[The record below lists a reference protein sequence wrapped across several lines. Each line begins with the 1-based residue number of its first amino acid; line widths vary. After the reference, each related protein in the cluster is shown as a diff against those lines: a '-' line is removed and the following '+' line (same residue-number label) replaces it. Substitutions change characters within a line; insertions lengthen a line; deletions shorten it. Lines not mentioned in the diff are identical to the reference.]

1 MPRERKLNNADWETE
16 QLDRIVKFLHL
27 LYTDLRHAAKT
38 PMVVQKLKVTGL
50 GQVYWDAVRKLGV
63 LRLSGAKKSLIGYWG
78 NPAPDYELAQKVL
91 AQVRLIWA
99 NNKQRERDHDAAGVS
114 KRKLI
119 PIVVRKKHNPG
130 TIFISLTQ
138 VYVAQ
143 PANGY
148 TQMELA
154 ERAIKYELPEN
165 LFESV
170 AQLDFI
176 TVGED
181 GRYKFTSEPTQELA
195 DILFEEHFSR
205 RKRSRAEV
213 YNDISNCLTKLWNVF
228 KGKDL
233 PVDSSAV
240 NEVLA
245 SMKFNSKF
253 ERIIRQGCL
262 ERVPNDT
269 GQKGVVRYRWTAG
282 DSAPDLDLAIRIY
295 HSGEKT
301 DKGEN
306 ADKGENTL
314 TADKTSLQSN
324 TQPRVREGDKV
335 YSVDEWNKKVEAN
348 TLRETLAKQQSM
360 DVAENLRAKLVELG
374 EAESRLTATLAK
386 IQADKSACEKVLAM
400 YSS

>member
-16 QLDRIVKFLHL
+16 QLDKIMKFLRL
-27 LYTDLRHAAKT
+27 VYADLRHAAKT
-38 PMVVQKLKVTGL
+38 PRVAQKLKVAELT
-50 GQVYWDAVRKLGV
+50 QVYWGALKKLNV
-63 LRLSGAKKSLIGYWG
+63 LRLSGSKKSLIGYWG
-78 NPAPDYELAQKVL
+78 APEPDYELAQKLLV
-91 AQVRLIWA
+91 QVRLIWA
-99 NNKQRERDHDAAGVS
+99 NNKQKERDHDAAGVS

-130 TIFISLTQ
+130 TVFISLEQ
-138 VYVAQ
+138 VYNSQ
-143 PANGY
+143 PYNGY
-148 TQMELA
+148 TQLELV
-154 ERAIKYELPEN
+154 ERAIKHELPET
-165 LFESV
+165 LFDSV
-170 AQLDFI
+170 TKLGFI
-176 TVGED
+176 TETD

-205 RKRSRAEV
+205 RKRSRAEM

-228 KGKDL
+228 KGKNL

-240 NEVLA
+240 NEVLT

-295 HSGEKT
+295 HSGENTDKSET

-306 ADKGENTL
+306 TQS
-314 TADKTSLQSN
+314 TDKTSLQSK

-335 YSVDEWNKKVEAN
+335 YSVDEWNKKAEAD
-348 TLRETLAKQQSM
+348 TLRETLHKQQSM
-360 DVAENLRAKLVELG
+360 NVAANLRAKLVELG
-374 EAESRLTATLAK
+374 EAESRLTGALAK

-400 YSS
+400 YSA